1 MKSSILCLCALV
13 VLASCAAQQYQQF
26 VNKYDNFNTDSII
39 QNERI
44 LLAYYKCVM
53 EKGPCTKDGKNFKRV
68 LPETITTA
76 CGRCS
81 PKQKGVVRKLL
92 LGIRSKSEYRFLEL
106 LDKYDPTQA
115 NREALYT
122 FLATGV

>member
-1 MKSSILCLCALV
+1 MRTWLLV
-13 VLASCAAQQYQQF
+13 VCVLTVVASCYSQQQQLY
-26 VNKYDNFNTDSII
+26 NRYDNFNADSII

-68 LPETITTA
+68 LPETLQTA

-81 PKQKGVVRKLL
+81 PKQKSVVRKML
-92 LGIRSKSEYRFLEL
+92 LGIRSKSEVRFAEL
-106 LDKYDPTQA
+106 LDKYDPTA
-115 NREALYT
+115 LNRDALYN
-122 FLATGV
+122 FLVTGN

>member
-1 MKSSILCLCALV
+1 MRNWSVCLILLTVVVACA
-13 VLASCAAQQYQQF
+13 SQQQLF
-26 VNKYDNFNTDSII
+26 NRYDNFNADAIM

-68 LPETITTA
+68 LPETLQTA

-81 PKQKGVVRKLL
+81 PKQKTVVRKMLM
-92 LGIRSKSEYRFLEL
+92 GIRTKSELRFTEL
-106 LDKYDPTQA
+106 LDKYDPNSV
-115 NREALYT
+115 NREALYN
-122 FLATGV
+122 FLLTGN